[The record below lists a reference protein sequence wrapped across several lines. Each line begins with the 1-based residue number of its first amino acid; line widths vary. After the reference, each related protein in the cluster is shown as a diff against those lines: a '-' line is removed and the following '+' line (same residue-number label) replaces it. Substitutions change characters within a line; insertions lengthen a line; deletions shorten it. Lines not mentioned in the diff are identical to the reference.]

1 MAQPRPA
8 QVDFFL
14 SYTQADRLWAEWIA
28 WVLEEAGFATTNQ
41 AWDFRPGSNFP
52 LEMQRASAG
61 AERTVPVLSPDYLE
75 SGFAMAEWAAAFAQD
90 PTGAT
95 GKVLPVRV
103 RRTELDGLLS
113 SIVYID
119 LVDLDEA
126 TARERL
132 LAGLARGRAK
142 PASKPIFPGDLPGG
156 SRPRFPGEPIAPP
169 DPAEAAARL
178 AELPLDVVPE
188 PALLPPGS
196 RMPLSANPLFVG
208 RQDDLRAL
216 ALSLKV
222 GETAAIGQIAAATG
236 LGGIGKTQ
244 LACEFVHRYGRF
256 FEGGVFWMSFADES
270 AVPAEVAACGRSLGL
285 HPGYDGLPL
294 DQQVRLVEEAWQS
307 PLPRLLVFD
316 NCEDQKLLDQ
326 RRPRSGGARVL
337 VTSRRSR
344 WDPTLGVKALPLDT
358 LARPVSVELLRRFRP
373 DVPAED
379 AALDGIAEAL
389 GDLPLALHLAG
400 SFLAR
405 YKEASFG
412 QPAAYLDQL
421 GRGDLLAH
429 PSLQGKG
436 SEISPTGHEA
446 HVART
451 FALGYERLDP
461 ANPIDAVARKL
472 LARAAHFASGE
483 PIPRPLL
490 LATLHLAEEDADALL
505 TAEDALD
512 RLIGLGLLES
522 GEGGRLVL
530 HRLVA
535 AFARGR
541 EEEDEAREAV
551 EEALFEE
558 ANRLNRAGYPA
569 PLLAWQAH
577 LRAVT
582 ESAWGQESERT
593 ARLCNE
599 LGYHL
604 RRIGDLVGAR
614 PYFERALAIHEKILG
629 PEHQDTAVSLNNL
642 GALLDSQGDLVGA
655 RAYYERALAI
665 REKILGPE
673 HPHTALSLN
682 NLGFLLQAQGDL
694 MGARAYY
701 ERALAI
707 REKILGLEHPDT
719 AVSLNNLGFLLQTQ
733 GDLVGARPYY
743 ERALAIWEKI
753 LGPEH
758 PHTAHS
764 LNNLGSLLQAEGDF
778 VGARPYYKRALAIL
792 EKRLGPNH
800 PDTKIVRKNL
810 ESLPAPD

>member
-1 MAQPRPA
+1 MP
-8 QVDFFL
+8 DFFI
-14 SYTQADRLWAEWIA
+14 SYTHTDQAWAEWIA
-28 WVLEEAGFATTNQ
+28 WNLEEAGFSTNIQ
-41 AWDFRPGSNFP
+41 AWDFRPGSNFVH
-52 LEMQRASAG
+52 EMQKGASE
-61 AERTVPVLSPDYLE
+61 AERTLVVLSPDYLR
-75 SGFAMAEWAAAFAQD
+75 SGFAASEWMAAFAQD
-90 PTGAT
+90 PTGEK
-95 GKVLPVRV
+95 GKVLPVRI
-103 RRTELDGLLS
+103 RRVTPDGLLR

-119 LVDLDEA
+119 LVDLGEA
-126 TARERL
+126 VARERL

-142 PASKPIFPGDLPGG
+142 PASQPVFPGG
-156 SRPRFPGEPIAPP
+156 SRPRFPGEPLAPP

-178 AELPLDVVPE
+178 AELPLDDVPE
-188 PALLPPGS
+188 PAPLPPGS

-216 ALSLKV
+216 ARSLKV
-222 GETAAIGQIAAATG
+222 GKTAAIGQIAAATG

-256 FEGGVFWMSFADES
+256 FEGGVFWMSFADEA

-285 HPGYDGLPL
+285 HQGYDGLPL
-294 DQQVRLVEEAWQS
+294 DQQVRLVDEAWQS

-316 NCEDQKLLDQ
+316 NCEDPKLLDQ
-326 RRPRSGGARVL
+326 QRPRSGGARVL

-344 WDPTLGVKALPLDT
+344 WDPALGVKALPLAT

-379 AALDGIAEAL
+379 AALGGIAEAL

-412 QPAAYLDQL
+412 RPAAYLDQL
-421 GRGDLLAH
+421 GRGDLLDH

-461 ANPIDAVARKL
+461 ADPIDAVARKL

-490 LATLHLAEEDADALL
+490 LATLRLAGEDADALL

-512 RLIGLGLLES
+512 RLIGLGLLEN

-535 AFARGR
+535 AFSRR
-541 EEEDEAREAV
+541 RDEEDEAREAV
-551 EEALFEE
+551 EAALLEQ
-558 ANRLNRAGYPA
+558 ANRLNNAGYPA
-569 PLLAWQAH
+569 PLLAWQPH

-582 ESAWGQESERT
+582 DAAWKAEN
-593 ARLCNE
+593 ARSGGLCNS

-604 RRIGDLVGAR
+604 WMI
-614 PYFERALAIHEKILG
+614 
-629 PEHQDTAVSLNNL
+629 
-642 GALLDSQGDLVGA
+642 
-655 RAYYERALAI
+655 
-665 REKILGPE
+665 
-673 HPHTALSLN
+673 
-682 NLGFLLQAQGDL
+682 
-694 MGARAYY
+694 
-701 ERALAI
+701 
-707 REKILGLEHPDT
+707 
-719 AVSLNNLGFLLQTQ
+719 

-758 PHTAHS
+758 PDTARS
-764 LNNLGSLLQAEGDF
+764 LNNLGFLLQAHGDL
-778 VGARPYYKRALAIL
+778 VGARLYYERALAIR
-792 EKRLGPNH
+792 EKILGPEH
-800 PDTKIVRKNL
+800 PDTAVSLNNL
-810 ESLPAPD
+810 GALLDSQGDLEGASVLRAGVSDPGKDPRPGAPGHGRQPEQSGFPPPSPGRPCWSATVLRAGVGDLGETPRARPPEHQNRTKEPGESARPGLRRLTPGRPPQVETWGYEWLSLRDREDLDGSWTDSLCPSGQPLV

>member
-1 MAQPRPA
+1 MASPGPA

-14 SYTQADRLWAEWIA
+14 SYTQADRFWAEWIA
-28 WVLEEAGFATTNQ
+28 WVLEEAGFATKVQ
-41 AWDFRPGSNFP
+41 AWDFRPGSNFVI
-52 LEMQRASAG
+52 EMQRASAG
-61 AERTVPVLSPDYLE
+61 SKRTLAVLSPDYLQ
-75 SGFAMAEWAAAFAQD
+75 SLFGTAEWAAAFAQD
-90 PTGAT
+90 PTGEK
-95 GKVLPVRV
+95 GKLLPVRV
-103 RRTELDGLLS
+103 REVGPDGLLAPL
-113 SIVYID
+113 VYID
-119 LVDLDEA
+119 LVGLTEA
-126 TARERL
+126 ASRERL

-142 PASKPIFPGDLPGG
+142 PSSKPVFPG
-156 SRPRFPGEPIAPP
+156 SSQPRFPGEPLAPP
-169 DPAEAAARL
+169 DPAEAAAKL
-178 AELPLDVVPE
+178 AELPLDDIPD
-188 PALLPPGS
+188 PAPLPPGS

-216 ALSLKV
+216 ARSLKV

-256 FEGGVFWMSFADES
+256 FEGGVFWMSFADEA
-270 AVPAEVAACGRSLGL
+270 AVPAEVATCGRSLGL

-294 DQQVRLVEEAWQS
+294 DHQVRLVEEAWQS

-316 NCEDQKLLDQ
+316 NCEATRLLDQ

-344 WDPTLGVKALPLDT
+344 WDPALGVKALPLDT
-358 LARPVSVELLRRFRP
+358 LDRPVSVELLRRFRP

-379 AALDGIAEAL
+379 EALGGIAEAL

-461 ANPIDAVARKL
+461 ADPIDAVARKL

-490 LATLHLAEEDADALL
+490 LATLHLAGEDTDALL

-535 AFARGR
+535 TFVRGR
-541 EEEDEAREAV
+541 EEEDESREAV
-551 EEALFEE
+551 EVALLEE
-558 ANRLNRAGYPA
+558 ADRLSNAGYPA
-569 PLLAWQAH
+569 PLLAWQPH

-582 ESAWGQESERT
+582 DAAWEAEN
-593 ARLCNE
+593 ARSGGLCNT

-604 RRIGDLVGAR
+604 R
-614 PYFERALAIHEKILG
+614 KI
-629 PEHQDTAVSLNNL
+629 
-642 GALLDSQGDLVGA
+642 
-655 RAYYERALAI
+655 
-665 REKILGPE
+665 
-673 HPHTALSLN
+673 
-682 NLGFLLQAQGDL
+682 
-694 MGARAYY
+694 
-701 ERALAI
+701 
-707 REKILGLEHPDT
+707 
-719 AVSLNNLGFLLQTQ
+719 

-743 ERALAIWEKI
+743 ERALAIHEKI

-758 PHTAHS
+758 PDTARS
-764 LNNLGSLLQAEGDF
+764 LNNLGFLLQAQGDLVGARPYYERSLAIREKILGPEHPDTAQSLNNLGGLLQAEGDL
-778 VGARPYYKRALAIL
+778 VGARLYYKRALAIL
-792 EKRLGPNH
+792 EKCLGPNH
-800 PDTKIVRKNL
+800 PKTKIARKNL
-810 ESLPAPD
+810 ESLPALD